1 MKLRIVGLL
10 YGLLCAGML
19 HSAAVLA
26 CDPIEDGCLG
36 CDDDGLP
43 ACLNEFVN
51 EVCDAG
57 GGMEYC
63 NRRRVLRDAER
74 EVTLST
80 GRHMSRVRAMV
91 RSAHKYQT
99 LRH

>member
-1 MKLRIVGLL
+1 MKSRIAGPL

-19 HSAAVLA
+19 HSGTVLA

-36 CDDDGLP
+36 CNDDELP
-43 ACLNEFVN
+43 VCLDEFVN

-57 GGMEYC
+57 GGVEHC
-63 NRRRVLRDAER
+63 NRRRVFRDAER